1 MGGFS
6 PQIQAPQPQQSGKG
20 SGINPFPQQS
30 GQQNAIDGALNGLK
44 GLAGGQVTMPN
55 QGGQPQ
61 MGMPNAYSNTVQPY
75 NQQQP
80 MPSTGKGNLTN
91 NQFAQNA
98 IGKGV

>member
-6 PQIQAPQPQQSGKG
+6 PQIQAPQSQQSGKG
-20 SGINPFPQQS
+20 SVINQIPQQY
-30 GQQNAIDGALNGLK
+30 GQQNDIQDALNGLK

-61 MGMPNAYSNTVQPY
+61 MGMPNAYANTVQPY
-75 NQQQP
+75 NSQQP